1 MNPSITWG
9 ITPSVGPK
17 AAKVTGTDV
26 AVGVGVGVR
35 VGVGLSARVGV
46 AVGEARVKNATRVV
60 LSLITTVVGFSVEAV
75 APDHRTN
82 S

>member
-1 MNPSITWG
+1 M
-9 ITPSVGPK
+9 TPSVGPK
-17 AAKVTGTDV
+17 AARVTGTDV
-26 AVGVGVGVR
+26 AVGGGVGVRGVAVGTRIGVGVGV
-35 VGVGLSARVGV
+35 GGMA
-46 AVGEARVKNATRVV
+46 AKKATKLM